1 MSLRAAYEA
10 ALRRVQ
16 DAETAADAPRHDALE
31 RLRAF
36 YEEIV
41 REGLPDTSLEVE
53 FRDEELLVDPGA
65 VMITVRVTPEGGYRL
80 FYEVKRPDQYVL
92 TEIPGMGSIDDLK
105 QAIARLMVQ
114 YR

>member
-10 ALRRVQ
+10 ELRRVEAAAT
-16 DAETAADAPRHDALE
+16 AEDAPRHAALE
-31 RLRAF
+31 RLGAF
-36 YEEIV
+36 YQEIV

-53 FRDEELLVDPGA
+53 FRDEELLIDPGK

-80 FYEVKRPDQYVL
+80 FYEVKRPDDYVL
-92 TEIPGMGSIDDLK
+92 TEVPGVTSIDDLK
-105 QAIARLMVQ
+105 QTIARLMVQ

>member
-10 ALRRVQ
+10 ELRRV
-16 DAETAADAPRHDALE
+16 DGAAAAADAPRHEALE
-31 RLRAF
+31 RLRDF
-36 YEEIV
+36 YQEIV

-53 FRDEELLVDPGA
+53 FRDEELLIDPGA
-65 VMITVRVTPEGGYRL
+65 VMITVKVTGEGGYRL
-80 FYEVKRPDQYVL
+80 FYEVKRPDEYVL
-92 TEIPGMGSIDDLK
+92 TEIPGMGSLDDLK

>member
-10 ALRRVQ
+10 ELRRVQ
-16 DAETAADAPRHDALE
+16 DSEDAAGAPRREALD
-31 RLRAF
+31 RLRRF

-53 FRDEELLVDPGA
+53 FRDEELLIDPGA
-65 VMITVRVTPEGGYRL
+65 VMITVKVTEEGAYRL
-80 FYEVKRPDQYVL
+80 FYEVKRPDDYVL
-92 TEIPGMGSIDDLK
+92 SEVPGVSSIEDLE

-114 YR
+114 HR

>member
-10 ALRRVQ
+10 ELRRVE
-16 DAETAADAPRHDALE
+16 DTAAAAGAPRREGVE

-36 YEEIV
+36 YEEIE
-41 REGLPDTSLEVE
+41 REGLPDTTLEIE
-53 FRDEELLVDPGA
+53 FRDEELLIDPGA
-65 VMITVRVTPEGGYRL
+65 VMITVRVTPEGGFRL
-80 FYEVKRPDQYVL
+80 FYEVKRPDGYNQ
-92 TEIPGMGSIDDLK
+92 TEVPVTSIEDLE